1 MYTLYIPVGG
11 HINYACVRGEFEYDS
26 VFSVKADSLEE
37 AFRLT
42 QNDFNEE
49 YASLGLRSSAVGDI
63 FMDVMHGTYYM
74 VNGIGFVE
82 VPSTVV
88 NYIDWDLCSI
98 FHEYMAQQMLDHPED
113 YGLV

>member
-26 VFSVKADSLEE
+26 VFSLKADSLEE

-42 QNDFNEE
+42 QNDFNED

-88 NYIDWDLCSI
+88 NYIDWGNHLD
-98 FHEYMAQQMLDHPED
+98 FAKYQAQQMLDHPED